1 MLEGSILEIILTL
14 YKGLSREKIR
24 FWSWL
29 AGFVASFEQT
39 KKGLFTDFQGDISH
53 FLRSPFS
60 AKKSLESIP
69 FLVLPQHEQFHP
81 EALSVFAPFSLEFY
95 LNNKVRI
102 KIQGLSTAD
111 CNFQDLE
118 FLF

>member
-1 MLEGSILEIILTL
+1 MPWVINNIH
-14 YKGLSREKIR
+14 
-24 FWSWL
+24 
-29 AGFVASFEQT
+29 A
-39 KKGLFTDFQGDISH
+39 
-53 FLRSPFS
+53 
-60 AKKSLESIP
+60 
-69 FLVLPQHEQFHP
+69 

-95 LNNKVRI
+95 LNYKVRI

>member
-1 MLEGSILEIILTL
+1 MVSRVRNLIWTN
-14 YKGLSREKIR
+14 KKRTFHRLSRRHFPFFKVSI
-24 FWSWL
+24 
-29 AGFVASFEQT
+29 QC
-39 KKGLFTDFQGDISH
+39 KKEPWIYVF
-53 FLRSPFS
+53 FS
-60 AKKSLESIP
+60 SSTPWVINNIHA
-69 FLVLPQHEQFHP
+69 

-95 LNNKVRI
+95 LNYKVRI